1 MKNNIY
7 VRVEQ
12 TDFADIG
19 RDFLDYEIYDCFPD
33 VIITGNDDF
42 IGYNTD
48 NNLYSNVYDAINSYG
63 FYDQLEDI
71 SLYDNDIYHTYKECV
86 EDYLNIKVS
95 ATQARLI
102 KNRLLDK
109 HSYRTRYYS
118 DDDILIADI
127 MSIVTGHEYEWST
140 IYGYCQG
147 DWQEVL
153 YPADKYNA
161 HDLLDELEG
170 YYFTGRDHCITIY
183 EDDEEIDCFWGFY
196 WQDND
201 TIKELVAEQ
210 CGCNVDDVH
219 LFYISGY
226 STIPC
231 YTEVA

>member
-19 RDFLDYEIYDCFPD
+19 RNFLDYEMCDCYPD
-33 VIITGNDDF
+33 VIITGNRDYISFNDD
-42 IGYNTD
+42 ND
-48 NNLYSNVYDAINSYG
+48 LYSSVVHAINSG
-63 FYDQLEDI
+63 MECELDAI

-86 EDYLNIKVS
+86 EDYLGFNVS
-95 ATQARLI
+95 ASQARLI
-102 KNRLLDK
+102 KNRLLDNR
-109 HSYRTRYYS
+109 SYRTRFYS
-118 DDDILIADI
+118 DDEALIADI
-127 MSIVTGHEYEWST
+127 MSIISGHKYEWSM
-140 IYGYCQG
+140 IRGYCQG
-147 DWQEVL
+147 DWQNVL

-161 HDLLDELEG
+161 RDLLDELEG
-170 YYFTGRDHCITIY
+170 YYFTGRDYYITIY
-183 EDDEEIDCFWGFY
+183 EDDIETDDYCYFF
-196 WQDND
+196 WQDD
-201 TIKELVAEQ
+201 DVIKELVAEQ

>member
-12 TDFADIG
+12 TDRADIG
-19 RDFLDYEIYDCFPD
+19 RDFLEYEMCDRFPD
-33 VIITGNDDF
+33 VIITGNDDL

-48 NNLYSNVYDAINSYG
+48 NSLYSNICDAINYYD
-63 FYDQLEDI
+63 FYDQLEAI

-95 ATQARLI
+95 AAQARLI
-102 KNRLLDK
+102 KNRLLNNR
-109 HSYRTRYYS
+109 SYRTRFYS
-118 DDDILIADI
+118 DDDIIIADI
-127 MSIVTGHEYEWST
+127 MSIVTGHKYEWST
-140 IYGYCQG
+140 IRGYCQG

-161 HDLLDELEG
+161 RDLLDELEG
-170 YYFTGRDHCITIY
+170 YYFTGSDYVITIY
-183 EDDEEIDCFWGFY
+183 EDDEEKHWYCAFF

-201 TIKELVAEQ
+201 TIKEFVAED
-210 CGCNVDDVH
+210 CGCSVDDVH

-226 STIPC
+226 CSTPC

>member
-12 TDFADIG
+12 TDCADIG
-19 RDFLDYEIYDCFPD
+19 RDFLDYEMRDCFPD
-33 VIITGNDDF
+33 VIITGNRDCISFNDD
-42 IGYNTD
+42 ND
-48 NNLYSNVYDAINSYG
+48 LYSSVVHAINSG
-63 FYDQLEDI
+63 MECELDAI

-86 EDYLNIKVS
+86 EDYLGFNVS
-95 ATQARLI
+95 ASQARLI
-102 KNRLLDK
+102 KNRILDNR
-109 HSYRTRYYS
+109 SYRTRFYS

-127 MSIVTGHEYEWST
+127 MSIVTGHKYEWSM
-140 IYGYCQG
+140 IRGYCQRE
-147 DWQEVL
+147 WQNVL
-153 YPADKYNA
+153 YPADKYS
-161 HDLLDELEG
+161 HDVIEMLEG
-170 YYFTGRDHCITIY
+170 YYFTGSDYRITIY
-183 EDDEEIDCFWGFY
+183 EDDEETDCYYDFF

-226 STIPC
+226 STIPT

>member
-7 VRVEQ
+7 VRVER
-12 TDFADIG
+12 TDYADIG
-19 RDFLDYEIYDCFPD
+19 RDFLDYEMCDCYPD
-33 VIITGNDDF
+33 VIITGNRDYISFNDD
-42 IGYNTD
+42 ND
-48 NNLYSNVYDAINSYG
+48 LYSSVRDAINYYD
-63 FYDQLEDI
+63 FYDQLEAI

-86 EDYLNIKVS
+86 EDYLECKVS

-102 KNRLLDK
+102 KNRLLDNR
-109 HSYRTRYYS
+109 SYRTRFYS
-118 DDDILIADI
+118 DDDIIIADI
-127 MSIVTGHEYEWST
+127 MSIISGHEYEWSM
-140 IYGYCQG
+140 IRGYCQG

-170 YYFTGRDHCITIY
+170 YYFTGSDYCITIY
-183 EDDEEIDCFWGFY
+183 EDDEETDCYCDFF
-196 WQDND
+196 WQDDD

-210 CGCNVDDVH
+210 CGCSVDDVH

-226 STIPC
+226 CSTPC

>member
-12 TDFADIG
+12 TDFSDIG
-19 RDFLDYEIYDCFPD
+19 RDFLDYEMCDFYSD
-33 VIITGNDDF
+33 VIITGNRDF
-42 IGYNTD
+42 ISFNTD
-48 NNLYSNVYDAINSYG
+48 NGLYSSVRDAINY
-63 FYDQLEDI
+63 YDFAEQLCDI
-71 SLYDNDIYHTYKECV
+71 ETCENDIYHTYKECV
-86 EDYLNIKVS
+86 EDYLNINVS

-102 KNRLLDK
+102 KNRLLNRQ
-109 HSYRTRYYS
+109 SYRTRFYS

-127 MSIVTGHEYEWST
+127 MSIISGHKYEWST
-140 IYGYCQG
+140 IRGYCQR

-161 HDLLDELEG
+161 RDLLDELEG
-170 YYFTGRDHCITIY
+170 YYFTGSDHCITIY
-183 EDDEEIDCFWGFY
+183 EDDEEKDCYCDFF
-196 WQDND
+196 WQDNY

-210 CGCNVDDVH
+210 CGCSVDDVH

-226 STIPC
+226 STIPT

>member
-19 RDFLDYEIYDCFPD
+19 RDFLDYEMRDCYPD
-33 VIITGNDDF
+33 VIITGNRDYISFNDD
-42 IGYNTD
+42 ND
-48 NNLYSNVYDAINSYG
+48 LYSSVVHAINSG
-63 FYDQLEDI
+63 MECELDAI

-86 EDYLNIKVS
+86 EDYLGFNVS
-95 ATQARLI
+95 ASQARLI
-102 KNRLLDK
+102 KNRILDNR
-109 HSYRTRYYS
+109 SYRTRYYS

-161 HDLLDELEG
+161 RDLLDELEG

-183 EDDEEIDCFWGFY
+183 EDDEEIDCFWDFY
-196 WQDND
+196 WQDD
-201 TIKELVAEQ
+201 DVIKELVAEL

-226 STIPC
+226 STIPT

>member
-12 TDFADIG
+12 TDCADIG
-19 RDFLDYEIYDCFPD
+19 RVFLDYEMCDCYSD
-33 VIITGNDDF
+33 VIITGNRDF
-42 IGYNTD
+42 ISFNDD
-48 NNLYSNVYDAINSYG
+48 NDLYSSVVHAINSG
-63 FYDQLEDI
+63 MECELDAI

-86 EDYLNIKVS
+86 EDYLECKVS

-102 KNRLLDK
+102 KNRILDNR
-109 HSYRTRYYS
+109 SYRTRFYS

-127 MSIVTGHEYEWST
+127 MSIISGHKYEWSM
-140 IYGYCQG
+140 IRGYCQG
-147 DWQEVL
+147 DWQNVL
-153 YPADKYNA
+153 YPADKYS
-161 HDLLDELEG
+161 HDVIEMLEG
-170 YYFTGRDHCITIY
+170 YYFTGSDYYITIY
-183 EDDEEIDCFWGFY
+183 EDDIETDDYCDFF

-201 TIKELVAEQ
+201 TIKKLVAEQ

-226 STIPC
+226 TTTPC